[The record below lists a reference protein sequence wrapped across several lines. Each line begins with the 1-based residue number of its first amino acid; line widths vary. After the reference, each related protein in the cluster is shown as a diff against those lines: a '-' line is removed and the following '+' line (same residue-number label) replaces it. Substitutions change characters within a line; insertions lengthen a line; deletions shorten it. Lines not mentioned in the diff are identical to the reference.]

1 MIIKEGLKP
10 ISDSKE
16 LTEKELLLSNMNN
29 LIINRIE
36 KRDLSEMITYLNHL
50 LTKIDTTKININIIK
65 EIIQYKI
72 NNMEINKN
80 ISRFGIITYSINVN
94 FIIPKCLFDIKV
106 FNNIEQ
112 LHLLSYIKN
121 FISNLLSEDL
131 RVSNKRP
138 IYEEYDLISEPIRI
152 EIDKDIEI
160 IIPFKF
166 KQISEFYDLISKYDS
181 SINDIIINKVK
192 KETDENVKN

>member
-50 LTKIDTTKININIIK
+50 LTKIDTTKININ
-65 EIIQYKI
+65 
-72 NNMEINKN
+72 
-80 ISRFGIITYSINVN
+80 SINVN